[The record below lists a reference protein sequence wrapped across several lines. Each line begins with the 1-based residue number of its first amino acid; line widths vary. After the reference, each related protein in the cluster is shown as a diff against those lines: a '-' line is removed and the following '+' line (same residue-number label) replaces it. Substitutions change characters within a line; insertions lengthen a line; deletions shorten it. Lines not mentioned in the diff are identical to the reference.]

1 MKGLGSGAHSHVWK
15 VKIDN
20 HVYALKMFRHIRA
33 EEENAASAAKLE
45 RFGIDLQLL
54 NDQLTPFN
62 CEARA
67 YGRLKETGNEDIAWK
82 CYGYIALD
90 EATYSSIVWDKI
102 GLPRK
107 EWFSQYTNTD
117 EEVADKPVFPILAL
131 VKEFIPDASKLG
143 ALDIAKAHDMAQG
156 INKLHSIGI
165 THRDIQDRN
174 YVDSRIMDFSTSW
187 TVPNIRLDRALKWDP
202 KRSIDEADANDYF
215 MFDDMIEQWNKDHP
229 DLPRS
234 DYRMT
239 QGEKY
244 RPVTKAPGAARRK
257 SSSSSGSSEEME
269 EIPIMER
276 MRDNRYLVLAS
287 SYDWVGKNPAVAQPD
302 ILAPL
307 TTVPEDGGD
316 QGPGL
321 PTPPRWPPLAFY
333 VPDSPIAGF
342 PPVGARSPTPDAP
355 WTPPPTTEATVPG
368 PSTPDDQQ
376 PPPGPSTLRS
386 ELEKWLA
393 NLNLTPPR
401 NSEAGK
407 LTAIREAAGNI
418 SSTCD
423 ALKAMVEN
431 LIGIIDRDDS
441 VSPGTQQQQEEQ
453 QQQEQQ
459 QQQQAAQQP
468 ERVARPSRRRPRPH
482 DEDNGVDDSAPPLRR
497 LRPRRK

>member
-1 MKGLGSGAHSHVWK
+1 
-15 VKIDN
+15 
-20 HVYALKMFRHIRA
+20 MFRHIRA
-33 EEENAASAAKLE
+33 EEENAAPPAKLE
-45 RFGIDLQLL
+45 RFERLGINLQLL

-90 EATYSSIVWDKI
+90 EATYSSDVWDKI
-102 GLPRK
+102 GLSRK
-107 EWFSQYTNTD
+107 DWFSQTIDTD
-117 EEVADKPVFPILAL
+117 EKVADKPVFPILAL

-143 ALDIAKAHDMAQG
+143 AIDIAKAHDMAQG
-156 INKLHSIGI
+156 INKLHDIGI
-165 THRDIQDRN
+165 THRDIQERN

-187 TVPNIRLDRALKWDP
+187 TVPNMRLDRALKWDD
-202 KRSIDEADANDYF
+202 KEFIDQADTNDYF
-215 MFDDMIEQWNKDHP
+215 MFDNMIEQWNNDHP

-239 QGEKY
+239 QGDKY

-257 SSSSSGSSEEME
+257 SSSSSGSSDEVE

-287 SYDWVGKNPAVAQPD
+287 SYDWVGKKPAVAQPD
-302 ILAPL
+302 VIAPP
-307 TTVPEDGGD
+307 TPVRDER
-316 QGPGL
+316 PGL

-401 NSEAGK
+401 NPEAGK

-453 QQQEQQ
+453 QQQ
-459 QQQQAAQQP
+459 QAAQQP

>member
-1 MKGLGSGAHSHVWK
+1 
-15 VKIDN
+15 
-20 HVYALKMFRHIRA
+20 MFRHIRA
-33 EEENAASAAKLE
+33 EEENAAPAAKLE
-45 RFGIDLQLL
+45 RFERLGINLQLL

-90 EATYSSIVWDKI
+90 EATYSSDVWDKI
-102 GLPRK
+102 KLPRK
-107 EWFSQYTNTD
+107 DWFSQTINTD

-143 ALDIAKAHDMAQG
+143 TIDIAKAHDMAQG
-156 INKLHSIGI
+156 INKLHDIGI
-165 THRDIQDRN
+165 THRDIQERN

-187 TVPNIRLDRALKWDP
+187 TVPNMRLDRALKWDD
-202 KRSIDEADANDYF
+202 KEFIDQADTNDYF
-215 MFDDMIEQWNKDHP
+215 MFDNMIEQWNNDHP

-239 QGEKY
+239 QGDKY

-257 SSSSSGSSEEME
+257 SSSSSGSSDEVE

-287 SYDWVGKNPAVAQPD
+287 SYDWVGKKPAVAQPD
-302 ILAPL
+302 VIAPP
-307 TTVPEDGGD
+307 TPVRDER
-316 QGPGL
+316 PGL

-342 PPVGARSPTPDAP
+342 PPMGARSPTPDAP

-368 PSTPDDQQ
+368 PSTLDDQQ

-401 NSEAGK
+401 NPEAGK

-453 QQQEQQ
+453 QQQ
-459 QQQQAAQQP
+459 AAQQP